1 MLLKFTVLMKKHIL
15 FISFLFFVLTGP
27 AAGQSKLFTMEEAVL
42 GGYGTLSP
50 ERFSQLQWRSPNTFT
65 WVVNDTVFQSSVND
79 SGTTVAFTL
88 EDLNGMLGGQQLEE
102 VSMIPRFEWKDP
114 NTIAF
119 RTSSV
124 FCRADM
130 AGKKILSVMNI
141 PGDAGTV
148 EMAPGGQA
156 VAWTR
161 GNQLYIDH
169 AGGKRVKISTDSI
182 DGVVYG
188 QSVHRNE
195 FGISGGIFFS
205 PSGKYLAFYRKDE
218 RNVTKYPI
226 VNFMTRVA
234 TPEPIRYPMAG
245 MESEVVKVGVYHAE
259 TDEILYL
266 ETGEPAVQ
274 YLTNLAWTPD
284 EKYILVA
291 HLNREQN
298 HMQMKLYDASDG
310 SFVKTLFE
318 ERDERYVEPQH
329 PAVFLPGSST
339 RFVWQSRRDGYNH
352 LYLYDLQKGFI
363 RQITRGEWEVTRL
376 LGFGRKG
383 ANVYF
388 EATEAGPLERQ
399 VYTVPLTGGRLKRLT
414 ADPGIHQAL
423 LNDDGTWFLD
433 TWSNIET
440 PLVTAL
446 TGTGKRKGRILMK
459 SENPLKE
466 YALGEIEMGSIM
478 AGDGVTP
485 LYYRLIKP
493 VPFDAEKK
501 YPVVIYVYGGPH
513 AQLVTNGWLAQSGLW
528 PHYMAQRGYAVFT
541 LDNRGSANRGMNFE
555 SIIHRRLGEV
565 EVEDQ
570 MRGIEWLKTH
580 SWVDTDRIGVH
591 GWSYGGFMTLSLM
604 LRHPEVFKVG
614 VAGGPVTDWKLY
626 EVMYGERYMDT
637 PGENP
642 EGYARSD
649 LKSRAGDLRG
659 RLLVIHGAL
668 DDVVVWQHSLSFL
681 RACIQA
687 GTQPDYFVYP
697 THPHNVRGTD
707 RVHLMN
713 KVSTYFDDF
722 LK

>member
-1 MLLKFTVLMKKHIL
+1 MKKHIL
-15 FISFLFFVLTGP
+15 FPFLLFILTGP
-27 AAGQSKLFTMEEAVL
+27 AAGQGKLFTMEEAVL
-42 GGYGTLSP
+42 GGYGALSP
-50 ERFSQLQWRSPNTFT
+50 ARLRQLQWRSPDTFT
-65 WVVNDTVFQSSVND
+65 WVENDTVYESSVNG
-79 SGTTVAFTL
+79 SGKTVAFTL
-88 EDLNGMLGGQQLEE
+88 EDLNRMLGRRKLEE
-102 VSMIPRFEWKDP
+102 VSGIPRFEWEGP
-114 NTIAF
+114 NIIAF

-130 AGKKILSVMNI
+130 TGEKVLSVINI
-141 PGDAGTV
+141 PQDAGTV
-148 EMAPGGQA
+148 EMAPGGQ
-156 VAWTR
+156 VMAWTR
-161 GNQLYIDH
+161 GNQLYVDH
-169 AGGKRVKISTDSI
+169 AGGKRVRISTDSI

-195 FGISGGIFFS
+195 FGISGGLFFS
-205 PSGKYLAFYRKDE
+205 PSGKSLAFYRKDE
-218 RNVTKYPI
+218 RNVTEYPI

-234 TPEPIRYPMAG
+234 TPEPVRYPMAG
-245 MESEVVKVGVYHAE
+245 MDSEVVKVGVYHAE

-318 ERDERYVEPQH
+318 ECDERYVEPQH
-329 PAVFLPGSST
+329 PALFLPGSST

-352 LYLYDLQKGFI
+352 LYLYDLQEGFI
-363 RQITRGEWEVTRL
+363 HQITRGEWEVTRL

-383 ANVYF
+383 GNVYF

-399 VYTVPLTGGRLKRLT
+399 VYTVSTAGGRLKRLT
-414 ADPGIHQAL
+414 AEPGTHQAL
-423 LNDDGTWFLD
+423 LNADGTWFLD
-433 TWSNIET
+433 TWSNIDT

-446 TGTGKRKGRILMK
+446 TGTGNRKGRILKK
-459 SENPLKE
+459 SDNPLKE
-466 YALGEIEMGSIM
+466 YALGDIEVGSIT

-493 VPFDAEKK
+493 VPFDPEKK
-501 YPVVIYVYGGPH
+501 YPVVVYVYGGPH

-528 PHYMAQRGYAVFT
+528 PHYMAQRGYTVFT
-541 LDNRGSANRGMNFE
+541 LDNRGSANRGMDFE
-555 SIIHRRLGEV
+555 SIIHRRLGET

-580 SWVDTDRIGVH
+580 SWVDTARMGVH

-604 LRHPEVFKVG
+604 LRHPGVFKVG
-614 VAGGPVTDWKLY
+614 VAGGPVTDWKFY

-637 PGENP
+637 PDENP

-649 LKSRAGDLRG
+649 LKSLAGDLRG
-659 RLLVIHGAL
+659 RLLLIHGAL
-668 DDVVVWQHSLSFL
+668 DDVVVWQHSLTFL

-697 THPHNVRGTD
+697 THPHNIRGSD

-713 KVSTYFDDF
+713 KISDYFDDF